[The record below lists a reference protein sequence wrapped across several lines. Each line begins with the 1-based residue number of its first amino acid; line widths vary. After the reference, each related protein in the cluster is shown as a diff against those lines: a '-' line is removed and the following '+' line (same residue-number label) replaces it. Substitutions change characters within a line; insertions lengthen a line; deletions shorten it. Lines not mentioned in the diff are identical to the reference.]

1 MDGKK
6 ELVVTEAE
14 VELSTMSK
22 PQIKMWLGEIARG
35 LIYEDGYYI
44 SEAAAIM
51 RETTELREAFQLAG
65 YTNGK
70 GDISYSGRVME
81 RWAAR
86 AYRLKL
92 NGDKRSVSTMLFT
105 KQLVE
110 LLEVKQLVL
119 AAIRKGKLH
128 HIDRFIRATETIGKM
143 MPGHF
148 VGDTTQT
155 MNFTKIVLSDGEK
168 KEMQEK
174 NEKTEASYLQEAP
187 HSLTTRQIAPSSH
200 TKDIEASLKR
210 NMPG

>member
-1 MDGKK
+1 MWAAFSCYIGCMDSNK
-6 ELVVTEAE
+6 ELVVTEPE

-22 PQIKMWLGEIARG
+22 PQVKMWLGEIARG
-35 LIYEDGYYI
+35 LIYEDGYYTT
-44 SEAAAIM
+44 EAADIM
-51 RETTELREAFQLAG
+51 VATPELREAFQLAG
-65 YTNGK
+65 YTNSK
-70 GDISYSGRVME
+70 GAISYNGRLLE

-110 LLEVKQLVL
+110 LLEVKQLAL
-119 AAIRKGKLH
+119 SEIRQGKLH

-148 VGDTTQT
+148 VGDTSQT

-168 KEMQEK
+168 KEWQEMQE
-174 NEKTEASYLQEAP
+174 EALKQVEEFEDN
-187 HSLTTRQIAPSSH
+187 II
-200 TKDIEASLKR
+200 DGEIIE
-210 NMPG
+210 